1 MLASDLIL
9 ILVRAFRSTATTCI
23 EHPEQ
28 KYIARAAGMRSFDR
42 TMIDKEVEESKNLMP
57 GSRDELRDKTA
68 KIQETIAARLKPRE
82 YR

>member
-1 MLASDLIL
+1 
-9 ILVRAFRSTATTCI
+9 
-23 EHPEQ
+23 
-28 KYIARAAGMRSFDR
+28 
-42 TMIDKEVEESKNLMP
+42 MIDKEVEESKNLMP